1 MDVARR
7 LFSLFFVLFFFSFA
21 LCSAAVRSRTFFF
34 YRRPNGV
41 SPIEVATR
49 CLKSDTSPAFLF
61 CFVFLF
67 CFLLVVFFCCF
78 LFLMRSFFFSSRSI
92 SFPVLVLAVVLFLFL
107 FLFFFHFLFF
117 FAYFRRNYFRRT
129 TAVPG
134 ADSIDSGDDRSIT
147 RRQIVTSLLFCFF
160 VFVCFF
166 LLFLFFSFSLF
177 PRDLVK
183 L

>member
-78 LFLMRSFFFSSRSI
+78 LFLMRSFFFR
-92 SFPVLVLAVVLFLFL
+92 VGRFLFP
-107 FLFFFHFLFF
+107 FWCW
-117 FAYFRRNYFRRT
+117 
-129 TAVPG
+129 
-134 ADSIDSGDDRSIT
+134 
-147 RRQIVTSLLFCFF
+147 LLFCFCF
-160 VFVCFF
+160 CFCFF
-166 LLFLFFSFSLF
+166 FIFYFFLRIFGETIFGERPPFLAPIQSI
-177 PRDLVK
+177 PATIDR
-183 L
+183 